1 MAEYGKNGHIEFS
14 KLWDEMAR
22 KGVNKQW
29 LRNNGLH
36 ANTISKL
43 TKNENVT
50 CEVISNLCNL
60 LDCQPGDIMGYVP
73 NTESRDS

>member
-1 MAEYGKNGHIEFS
+1 MAEYGKRGYIDFS
-14 KLWDEMAR
+14 KLWDQMSLQ
-22 KGVNKQW
+22 GINKQW

-50 CEVISNLCNL
+50 CEVISHLCSL
-60 LDCQPGDIMGYVP
+60 LDCQPGDIMKFIP
-73 NTESRDS
+73 NAESREE